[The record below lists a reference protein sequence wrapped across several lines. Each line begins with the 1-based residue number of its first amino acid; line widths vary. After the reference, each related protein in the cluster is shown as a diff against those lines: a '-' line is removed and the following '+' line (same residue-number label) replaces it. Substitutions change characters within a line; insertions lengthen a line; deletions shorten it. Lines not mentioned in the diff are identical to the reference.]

1 MATEYK
7 LYEMKIAGEDEPIY
21 CAFGEDINV
30 LIHLNTV
37 KSCEHFLE
45 VTLVD
50 EKCDKKEIEMWVN
63 PENVIYIREVE
74 HPELIS
80 LRSEFDV

>member
-1 MATEYK
+1 MDVEYK
-7 LYEMKIAGEDEPIY
+7 LYEMKISGEDEPIY
-21 CAFGEDINV
+21 CAYEEDINV
-30 LIHLNTV
+30 IVHLNTV

-74 HPELIS
+74 YPELIS